1 MTISKDHAQM
11 IATLAAASRPNGAR
25 RWDHAGIMAA
35 LKQVADRSLPEV
47 IMATIRAAADR
58 DAETPGVIP
67 GPGSHWAESA
77 SVRSFVP
84 NSAPP
89 GTRCT
94 VCGQSR
100 AFHHGP
106 FASSDHAY
114 NQPQETLPEVVT
126 ARIAELRAE
135 LAPTS
140 GPTERRTLED
150 LAEANPVL
158 HDRVEALRAANP
170 GLRQPP
176 LREEEP
182 SHDR

>member
-1 MTISKDHAQM
+1 MTVTKDQAQM
-11 IATLAAASRPNGAR
+11 LATLAAACRPNGAR

-94 VCGQSR
+94 VCGRTRDGEHVAHPYSPR
-100 AFHHGP
+100 HEHDPDEWVAH
-106 FASSDHAY
+106 
-114 NQPQETLPEVVT
+114 V
-126 ARIAELRAE
+126 AELRAE

-150 LAEANPVL
+150 LAEADPAYHAKL
-158 HDRVEALRAANP
+158 EALRTACP
-170 GLRQPP
+170 GLVAPP
-176 LREEEP
+176 MREEEAP
-182 SHDR
+182 